1 MGRGPRKKR
10 EGRETQ
16 IHVISN
22 ILSRFHILGKRS
34 TMNSYAD
41 NQSGKADRDGCFLP
55 HM

>member
-1 MGRGPRKKR
+1 MGRGPRKER

-16 IHVISN
+16 IYVISN
-22 ILSRFHILGKRS
+22 ILSRLHIPGKRIK
-34 TMNSYAD
+34 MNSYAD